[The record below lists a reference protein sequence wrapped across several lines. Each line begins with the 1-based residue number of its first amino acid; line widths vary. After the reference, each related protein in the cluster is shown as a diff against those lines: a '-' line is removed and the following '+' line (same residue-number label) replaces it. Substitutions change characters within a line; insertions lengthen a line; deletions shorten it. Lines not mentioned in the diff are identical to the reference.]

1 MTPAHEHALVS
12 LHRLLMADYDSKGH
26 WTGRLSSS
34 ALASALAVRA
44 LAEVD
49 RQAHAA
55 PIARGLDW
63 VATHANPDGGWGDSP
78 ESPSNLTA
86 TVLCWAVFSL
96 ADTDNTAHASAI
108 HRAEQWLSRQLGD
121 LRPESLRAGI
131 LARYG
136 NDRTFAAPILTL
148 CTLCGRMGPPETAWR
163 LTPQLPCELALL
175 PHWLYR
181 WMKLTVVSYAL
192 PALIAI
198 GLARHRC
205 ARDEA
210 WWLRL
215 LRKAATPRLLD
226 IARRM
231 QPVHGGYEEATP
243 LTAFVTVSLAAA
255 GFREDPIVKRG
266 VQFLIQSMRDDGS
279 WPIDTN
285 LATWVTTLSV
295 NTLTETDRADITLGT
310 AQRGALRDWLL
321 RQQHR
326 EVHPLT
332 RGTPGGWAW
341 TDLPGGMPDAD
352 DTPGALIALRRL
364 GAIDPTAI
372 RAASQ
377 GIDWLLSLQNSDG
390 GIPTFSRGWG
400 KLPFDRSCPDL
411 SAHTLQ
417 SFAEWLPDLPQA
429 QRRRMQRAMGRII
442 RYLKDT
448 QRRDGSWVLLWF
460 GSQFTRDEGNP
471 VIGTARVCMALRAAE
486 EQGIESA
493 IPLRTAGL
501 TWLEQAQ
508 NEDAGW
514 GATRGM
520 ASSFEETGLAV
531 AALSDGE
538 HREAV
543 KGGVS
548 WIAGNLPQ
556 EALPASTPVGL
567 YFAKLWY
574 SERLYPVI
582 FALQGL
588 IRAARSG
595 NGRRA

>member
-1 MTPAHEHALVS
+1 MTPEHQHALTS
-12 LHRLLMADYDSKGH
+12 LHRRLMADYDAGGF
-26 WTGRLSSS
+26 WTGELSSS
-34 ALASALAVRA
+34 ALASAIAVRA

-49 RQAHAA
+49 REVHAI
-55 PIARGLDW
+55 PIEKGLDW
-63 VATHANPDGGWGDSP
+63 MAAHTNADGGWGDSP

-86 TVLCWAVFSL
+86 TLLCWAAFCLSSGN
-96 ADTDNTAHASAI
+96 AASHAAAI
-108 HRAEQWLSRQLGD
+108 RGAEQWLCRHLGD
-121 LRPESLRAGI
+121 LRPESIRAGI

-163 LTPQLPCELALL
+163 LTPQLPCELALF

-205 ARDEA
+205 ARDEG

-215 LRKAATPRLLD
+215 IRRAATPRLLD

-231 QPVHGGYEEATP
+231 QPVNGGYEEATP
-243 LTAFVTVSLAAA
+243 LTAFVTLSLAAA
-255 GFREDPIVKRG
+255 GFRDDPIVQRG
-266 VQFLIQSMRDDGS
+266 VQFLIQSRRADGS

-285 LATWVTTLSV
+285 LSTWVTTLSV
-295 NTLTETDRADITLGT
+295 NTLTDSVRADIRPDAAQCT
-310 AQRGALRDWLL
+310 AIRSWLL
-321 RQQHR
+321 RQQYR

-332 RGTPGGWAW
+332 HGAPGGWAW

-364 GAIDPTAI
+364 GAIDGEAV

-377 GIDWLLSLQNSDG
+377 GIGWLLSLQNSDG

-400 KLPFDRSCPDL
+400 KLPFDRSCPDI

-417 SFAEWLPDLPQA
+417 SFAEWLPDMPPA
-429 QRRRMQRAMGRII
+429 QGRRMRRAMSRII
-442 RYLKDT
+442 RYLRAT

-460 GSQFTRDEGNP
+460 GSQYTRDEGNP

-486 EQGIESA
+486 KCGIAEA
-493 IPLRTAGL
+493 VPLRAAGL
-501 TWLEQAQ
+501 AWLERAR
-508 NEDAGW
+508 NDDGGW
-514 GATRGM
+514 GAERGV
-520 ASSFEETGLAV
+520 ASSFEETGHAV
-531 AALSDGE
+531 AALADGGQ
-538 HREAV
+538 REAV
-543 KGGVS
+543 AGGVK
-548 WIAGNLPQ
+548 WIADHLPQ
-556 EALPASTPVGL
+556 TALPAGIPVGL
-567 YFAKLWY
+567 YFTRLWY

-588 IRAARSG
+588 IRAE
-595 NGRRA
+595 